1 MVGWILNELLSLFLI
16 VKFYKNR
23 EIFKQL
29 SKKEWLQGG
38 GGFLVAWAVAIL
50 IIIGGSNFTDAI
62 QIVWL
67 SKVFEVVLILIGLGL
82 AGYILHK
89 TLPEKLKE
97 LYS

>member
-1 MVGWILNELLSLFLI
+1 MVGWILNGLLSLFLV

-38 GGFLVAWAVAIL
+38 GGFLGAWAVAIL

>member
-29 SKKEWLQGG
+29 SKKEWLHGG

>member
-1 MVGWILNELLSLFLI
+1 MVGWILSGLLSLFLV

-29 SKKEWLQGG
+29 SKQEWLQGG
-38 GGFLVAWAVAIL
+38 GGFLVAWAVAIF

-62 QIVWL
+62 HIVWL
-67 SKVFEVVLILIGLGL
+67 SKIFEVVLILIGLGL

>member
-1 MVGWILNELLSLFLI
+1 MVGWILSGLLWLFLI

-38 GGFLVAWAVAIL
+38 GGFLVAWAVAIFV
-50 IIIGGSNFTDAI
+50 IMCGSHFTDAI
-62 QIVWL
+62 QIDWIANIL
-67 SKVFEVVLILIGLGL
+67 EIVLILIGLGL
-82 AGYILHK
+82 AGYIMHK

-97 LYS
+97 FYS